1 MAEQKIDMFKLV
13 EEVEKQKKVDLDEIF
28 NDLDLVKNDKTEE
41 TVKVKI
47 PNGKKYTLVE
57 MEKVIAKFTVENKLI
72 VIYDLI
78 RLSSNEI

>member
-41 TVKVKI
+41 TVKRAEPKYPI
-47 PNGKKYTLVE
+47 INGGIIILVS
-57 MEKVIAKFTVENKLI
+57 VLTI
-72 VIYDLI
+72 
-78 RLSSNEI
+78 